1 MMSTWCTF
9 FFWGVLL
16 KNYSAHADV
25 CVYISL
31 LLDLT
36 AYNPGITGASVTVED
51 FEGRSALSIAEE
63 SGLPKMREV
72 LYSYI

>member
-1 MMSTWCTF
+1 MYIYIYIC
-9 FFWGVLL
+9 VC
-16 KNYSAHADV
+16 V
-25 CVYISL
+25 CVYFCL

-36 AYNPGITGASVTVED
+36 DYNLGITGASVTVED

-63 SGLPKMREV
+63 SGLPRMREV

>member
-1 MMSTWCTF
+1 MC
-9 FFWGVLL
+9 
-16 KNYSAHADV
+16 V
-25 CVYISL
+25 CVYFCL

-63 SGLPKMREV
+63 SGLPRMREV